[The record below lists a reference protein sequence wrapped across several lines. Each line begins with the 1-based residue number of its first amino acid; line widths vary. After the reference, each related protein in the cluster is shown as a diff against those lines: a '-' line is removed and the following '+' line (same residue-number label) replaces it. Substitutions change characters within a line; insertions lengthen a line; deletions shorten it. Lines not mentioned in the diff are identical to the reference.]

1 MYERFTDRTR
11 EAMQIADREA
21 RRRNH
26 EYLGPEHILLGIAKQ
41 GHGVAVYVLE
51 ELGVDADRLVE
62 LLDSLVQHGPPTTLS
77 NRLRNRIFK
86 RPLVQTPRT
95 KEVMLRSIEWAGKL
109 GHDYVGTEHI
119 LLGIAVDPGSVAAAA
134 LVKSGVQLEDV
145 LAKLLAL
152 WGEQPGDA

>member
-1 MYERFTDRTR
+1 MYERFTDRTW

-26 EYLGPEHILLGIAKQ
+26 EYLGPEHILLGIAIQ
-41 GHGVAVYVLE
+41 GHGVAVHVLE
-51 ELGVDADRLVE
+51 ELGVNADRLVE
-62 LLDSLVQHGPPTTLS
+62 LLNSLVQNGPPSTRS
-77 NRLRNRIFK
+77 RRLLNHIFK

-95 KEVMLRSIEWAGKL
+95 KEALLRSIEWAGKL
-109 GHDYVGTEHI
+109 GHNYVGTEHI

-134 LVKSGVQLEDV
+134 LVKAGVPLEDV

-152 WGEQPGDA
+152 LGEKPGDA